1 MCLEPAG
8 CVKVWLQLAVRVLH
22 ELLWAGQGRVWW
34 AVGEGCGVQRGV
46 GVVGEGEGVV
56 GRGGGCCGQRGKCVV
71 GRGGG
76 CGGQRGEGVVSE
88 GRIHKGV
95 VQVLQLLWKQLLAS
109 VKVVFSKLNRSQK
122 QEGEPGV

>member
-1 MCLEPAG
+1 M
-8 CVKVWLQLAVRVLH
+8 
-22 ELLWAGQGRVWW
+22 
-34 AVGEGCGVQRGV
+34 
-46 GVVGEGEGVV
+46 V
-56 GRGGGCCGQRGKCVV
+56 GRGGRVLWAEGEVCC
-71 GRGGG
+71 
-76 CGGQRGEGVVSE
+76 GQRGEGVVSE

>member
-22 ELLWAGQGRVWW
+22 EVLWAGEGRVWW
-34 AVGEGCGVQRGV
+34 AE
-46 GVVGEGEGVV
+46 
-56 GRGGGCCGQRGKCVV
+56 GGGCCGQRGKCVV

-76 CGGQRGEGVVSE
+76 CGGQRVEGVVSE